1 MRAMTRKH
9 FAKAD
14 GGAAAIEFAIMGAA
28 LCLLVVAT
36 GDLGM
41 GFYSYMQVQNSAQ
54 AGAEYAAVHGY
65 NSSAISTA
73 VTSATSITG
82 LTASPAPAKFCGC
95 PAGNAVTTVTCSTI
109 CADGMTAGTYVSA
122 SATRTY
128 STLISYPMFPA
139 TYQQTSTS
147 TVRIQ

>member
-1 MRAMTRKH
+1 MR

-14 GGAAAIEFAIMGAA
+14 GGAAAIEFAIVGAV

-36 GDLGM
+36 GDIGM
-41 GFYSYMQVQNSAQ
+41 GFYSYMEVQNSAQ

-65 NSSAISTA
+65 NSGAISTA
-73 VTSATSITG
+73 VTNATSVTG
-82 LTASPAPAKFCGC
+82 ITASPAPMQFCGC
-95 PAGNAVTTVTCSTI
+95 ASGAAVNSVTCGTV
-109 CADGMTAGTYVSA
+109 CLNNNMPAGTYVTASA
-122 SATRTY
+122 SRTY

-139 TYQQTSTS
+139 SYQQTATS

>member
-1 MRAMTRKH
+1 MTRMR

-54 AGAEYAAVHGY
+54 AGAEYAAMHGY
-65 NSSAISTA
+65 DSAAITTA
-73 VTSATSITG
+73 VTNATSTPGI
-82 LTASPAPAKFCGC
+82 TASPVPTKFCGC
-95 PAGNAVTTVTCSTI
+95 PSGTMVTATACGNL
-109 CADGMTAGTYVSA
+109 CASDGTTAGTYVTA
-122 SATRTY
+122 SAARTY
-128 STLISYPMFPA
+128 STLISYPLFPA
-139 TYQQTSTS
+139 TYQQTSTA

>member
-1 MRAMTRKH
+1 MKMR

-14 GGAAAIEFAIMGAA
+14 GGAAAIEFAIVGAV

-36 GDLGM
+36 GDIGM
-41 GFYSYMQVQNSAQ
+41 GFYSYMQVRNSAQ

-65 NSSAISTA
+65 NSSAISSA
-73 VTSATSITG
+73 VTSATSVTG
-82 LTASPAPAKFCGC
+82 MTASPAPAQFCGC
-95 PAGNAVTTVTCSTI
+95 ASGSSVNSVTCGTI
-109 CADGMTAGTYVSA
+109 CASNNMTAGTYVTASA
-122 SATRTY
+122 SRTY

-139 TYQQTSTS
+139 SYQQTATS